1 MAHEQL
7 TRKLR
12 GEDIVIPAGM
22 YDPDAPVNPCLEKNY
37 NDLKPNSFVQKLWEK
52 LKSDVNSLKDAT
64 SASGNG
70 NSNHPCGPVFSYWPT
85 YKIHAI
91 IAYSLCENDF
101 HTTNTIIG
109 EGDMQTIG
117 DTVSSGEKN
126 SIKRQEVNSAVKK
139 ISKFSERSDT
149 QATLEKVAD
158 EISKL
163 RELESLRAQI
173 DTINATIKQ
182 HNYKYGN
189 SI

>member
-1 MAHEQL
+1 MTCRPLVTQ
-7 TRKLR
+7 
-12 GEDIVIPAGM
+12 
-22 YDPDAPVNPCLEKNY
+22 
-37 NDLKPNSFVQKLWEK
+37 
-52 LKSDVNSLKDAT
+52 
-64 SASGNG
+64 
-70 NSNHPCGPVFSYWPT
+70 
-85 YKIHAI
+85 
-91 IAYSLCENDF
+91 F
-101 HTTNTIIG
+101 HQ
-109 EGDMQTIG
+109 ERA
-117 DTVSSGEKN
+117 KN

-149 QATLEKVAD
+149 HATLEKVAD